1 MTIIDFITDNTIE
14 DRQALKAALGM
25 PESVPDSFAI
35 KPLYPIGVGKFIGDK
50 LPGEW
55 SCNEQLECG
64 AVYAIYHSEGQR
76 FVVGKNGK
84 GRKFNTNDWKEL
96 VWF

>member
-1 MTIIDFITDNTIE
+1 MTIQEFLKDNTIT
-14 DRQALKAALGM
+14 DRQALNKALCM

-55 SCNEQLECG
+55 SNNEQLECG

-84 GRKFNTNDWKEL
+84 GLKFVPKSWREV